1 MEELRLNIFPG
12 MESLLEEA
20 FLTLAQVLFVARKS
34 FIYDRAAAM
43 LQS

>member
-1 MEELRLNIFPG
+1 MEELRLSIFPG

-20 FLTLAQVLFVARKS
+20 FITHIQVLFVARKS
-34 FIYDRAAAM
+34 SFYDRTAAM